1 MRKWFRWPWLVFYAI
16 LLLVFAAWYV
26 PKISADRYREP
37 IHAALEKAL
46 GRKVKIGK
54 VQFSLIPSLGFTIQ
68 NVNIGED
75 PAIGPEPI
83 AYVTT
88 LRARPALSAFFG
100 GPLTFGSVDLEEAYL
115 NLTRVESHG
124 ADGDTTVRWNFS
136 SLMQSRL
143 LAAFPSIHLI
153 SGRVN
158 FKFGDTKSIFYLLNT
173 DVDLW
178 PPSRS
183 GGPWTLHIKAEPA
196 RTDRPARGFG
206 SFSARG
212 QWYAAD
218 RSVTLDVKL
227 EKSELGDMATL
238 FEGRETNLHGHIW
251 GDAHLAGPMNRVGVA
266 GRLTVDDIHGWNQT
280 PPGGNPWPLA
290 VGGAIDIPG
299 QTIDARVITTGKQSP
314 IDVRYRVSSYLGKPR
329 WAVTAL
335 FSQLPLSPVLDV
347 ARNLGVAIPAD
358 TKLTGEA
365 EGAVGLS
372 MPDGAFRMDGA
383 LRVTNSTLTAAG
395 APPLRIA
402 GADLRFAGP
411 TIALAPTAVT
421 NESNES
427 ASLEAVADVSNGS
440 LEVSL
445 TSDGM
450 SIESLRRQVSVT
462 EAPLLSAATGGVW
475 SGSLHYSNMAG
486 AGVNPWSGAI
496 HLKDA
501 AIAFE
506 AFSQPLRIRSG
517 DAAIDGSGVS
527 VKGLTVSV
535 GGIDAQGEY
544 RYDSAAARPHRF
556 RLNIRKATG
565 DQMEKLLMPTLHRG
579 NFFNY
584 AFNFGR
590 VPEPDWLRAMRADG
604 TLQFGSLDLAASS
617 LTKVKARVIW
627 DGDGIRLSGVQA
639 QSGDAVFAGSAGVD
653 LSQRQPA
660 YTVSGLLK
668 GLPWRSGA
676 VDAEGT
682 MTTSGT
688 GSDLLTNMSAK
699 GSFRAREIDLEPVD
713 TYDKIDGCFDWQWDS
728 KNPKL
733 KLTQLVM
740 TSGGDTYLGAADMLD
755 NGQLV
760 LRVSDGTRQIQASGA
775 LLRGDSLKL
784 LTQ

>member
-1 MRKWFRWPWLVFYAI
+1 VRKWFRWPWLVLYAI
-16 LLLVFAAWYV
+16 LVLAFAAWYV

-54 VQFSLIPSLGFTIQ
+54 VQFSLIPSPGFTIQ
-68 NVNIGED
+68 DVDIGED
-75 PAIGPEPI
+75 PAIGAEPI
-83 AYVTT
+83 AYVSI
-88 LRARPALSAFFG
+88 LRARPALSALFG
-100 GPLTFGSVDLEEAYL
+100 GPLTFASVDLEVASL
-115 NLTRVESHG
+115 NLTRVESRG
-124 ADGDTTVRWNFS
+124 PDDDTTVHWNFTP
-136 SLMQSRL
+136 LMQPRL

-158 FKFGDTKSIFYLLNT
+158 FKFGDTKSIFYLLKT

-178 PPSRS
+178 PPSKAD
-183 GGPWTLHIKAEPA
+183 GPWTLRIKAEPA
-196 RTDRPARGFG
+196 RTDRTARGFG

-212 QWYAAD
+212 QWYPSD

-238 FEGRETNLHGHIW
+238 FEGSETNLHGHIW
-251 GDAHLAGPMNRVGVA
+251 GDAHLAGPINRVGVA
-266 GRLTVDDIHGWNQT
+266 GRLTLDDIHGWNQT
-280 PPGGNPWPLA
+280 PPGGDPWPLA
-290 VGGAIDIPG
+290 VSGAIDIPG
-299 QTIDARVITTGKQSP
+299 QTIDARVRTTGKQSP
-314 IDVRYRVSSYLGKPR
+314 IDLRYRVSGYLGKPR
-329 WAVTAL
+329 WGVTAL
-335 FSQLPLSPVLDV
+335 FSRLPISPVLDM
-347 ARNLGVAIPAD
+347 ARNLGVAIPPD

-372 MPDGAFRMDGA
+372 VPNGVFRMDGA
-383 LRVTNSTLTAAG
+383 LRVTNSSLTAAG

-402 GADLRFAGP
+402 TADLRFAGP
-411 TIALAPTAVT
+411 TIALAPATVT

-427 ASLEAVADVSNGS
+427 AALEAIADVSNGL
-440 LEVSL
+440 LEASL

-462 EAPLLSAATGGVW
+462 AAPLLSAATEGSW

-486 AGVNPWSGAI
+486 VGVSPWSGAI
-496 HLKDA
+496 RLKDA

-506 AFSQPLRIRSG
+506 AFSQPVRIRSA
-517 DAAIDGSGVS
+517 DATIDGAGISIR
-527 VKGLTVSV
+527 GLNVGL

-556 RLNIRKATG
+556 RLNVRNATG
-565 DQMEKLLMPTLHRG
+565 AELERLLMPTLRRG

-604 TLQFGSLDLAASS
+604 TLQIGSLDLATSL

-627 DGDGIRLSGVQA
+627 DGTAIRLSGVQA
-639 QSGDAVFAGSAGVD
+639 QSGEAAFTGSAGVD

-660 YTVSGLLK
+660 YAVSGLLK
-668 GLPWRSGA
+668 GLPWRSGE

-682 MTTSGT
+682 LTTSGT

-713 TYDKIDGCFDWQWDS
+713 TYDKIDGCFDWQWDLR
-728 KNPKL
+728 NPKL

-740 TSGGDTYLGAADMLD
+740 TSGGDTFLGAADMLD

-760 LRVSDGTRQIQASGA
+760 LRVSDGTKQIQASGA

>member
-1 MRKWFRWPWLVFYAI
+1 VRKWFRWPCLVLYAI
-16 LLLVFAAWYV
+16 LTLSFAAYYV

-37 IHAALEKAL
+37 IHAALESAL

-54 VQFSLIPSLGFTIQ
+54 VQFSLVPSPGFTIQ
-68 NVNIGED
+68 DVEIGED

-88 LRARPALSAFFG
+88 LRARPALSALFG
-100 GPLTFGSVDLEEAYL
+100 GPLTFGSVDLEDAYL
-115 NLTRVESHG
+115 NLTRVESRG
-124 ADGDTTVRWNFS
+124 TDGDTSVRWNFS
-136 SLMQSRL
+136 SLMQPRL
-143 LAAFPSIHLI
+143 LAAFPSIHLV

-183 GGPWTLHIKAEPA
+183 GGAWTLHIKAEPA

-212 QWYAAD
+212 QWYPAD

-251 GDAHLAGPMNRVGVA
+251 GDAHLAGPVTRVGVA
-266 GRLTVDDIHGWNQT
+266 GRLTLDDIHGWNQT
-280 PPGGNPWPLA
+280 PPGGSPWPLA

-299 QTIDARVITTGKQSP
+299 QTIEARVTTTGKQSP
-314 IDVRYRVSSYLGKPR
+314 IDFRYRVSGYLGKPR
-329 WAVTAL
+329 WGLTAL
-335 FSQLPLSPVLDV
+335 FSRLPLSPVLDV
-347 ARNLGVAIPAD
+347 ARNLGLAIPAD

-365 EGAVGLS
+365 AGAVGVS
-372 MPDGAFRMDGA
+372 MPDGSFRMDGA

-402 GADLRFAGP
+402 NADLRFAGP
-411 TIALAPTAVT
+411 TIALAPAAVT
-421 NESNES
+421 NDSNES
-427 ASLEAVADVSNGS
+427 ASLEAVADVSTGS

-462 EAPLLSAATGGVW
+462 GAPLLSNATEGSW
-475 SGSLHYSNMAG
+475 SGSLRYSNTTG
-486 AGVNPWSGAI
+486 AGVSPWSGAI

-506 AFSQPLRIRSG
+506 AFSQPLRIRSA
-517 DAAIDGSGVS
+517 DAAIDGSGIS
-527 VKGLTVSV
+527 IKGLSVSA

-544 RYDSAAARPHRF
+544 RYDTGATRPHRF
-556 RLNIRKATG
+556 RLSVRKATG
-565 DQMEKLLMPTLHRG
+565 DQLEKLLMPTLHRG

-604 TLQFGSLDLAASS
+604 TLQFGSLELATSS
-617 LTKVKARVIW
+617 LTKVKGRVIW

-639 QSGDAVFAGSAGVD
+639 QSGDAAFTGAAGVD
-653 LSQRQPA
+653 ISQRQPA
-660 YTVSGLLK
+660 YTVSGALK

-713 TYDKIDGCFDWQWDS
+713 TYDNIDGCFDWQWDS

-760 LRVSDGTRQIQASGA
+760 LRVSDGTKQIQASGA

-784 LTQ
+784 LAQ